1 MIRAS
6 VRKLTCRLSGRLSFF
21 SRSEDGSGTV
31 EFALTFPVMLL
42 FMLSGV
48 ELGMITLQ
56 HSMLERAMDLT
67 VRDIRLGTGGDFQH
81 DDIKDQICELSG
93 FIDDCGE
100 NLHLEMIQVDPRDWA
115 DIPVNPTCT
124 DQSEEV
130 APVIN
135 FINGQENELMIL
147 RACAKI
153 SPVFPST
160 GLGKNVTKDGAG
172 QFALV
177 SISAFVQEPR

>member
-1 MIRAS
+1 MIRD
-6 VRKLTCRLSGRLSFF
+6 RLSALPALLRRF

-31 EFALTFPVMLL
+31 EFAIVFPAMLL

-48 ELGMITLQ
+48 ELGMVTLQ
-56 HSMLERAMDLT
+56 HSMLERAMDMT
-67 VRDIRLGTGGDFQH
+67 VRDIRLGTGTAPQY
-81 DDIKDQICELSG
+81 DDIKTDICLRAG
-93 FIDDCGE
+93 FIEDCE
-100 NLHLEMIQVDPRDWA
+100 NNLHLEMIQLDPRDWA
-115 DIPVNPTCT
+115 GLSSTPTCT

-130 APVIN
+130 APVRV
-135 FINGQENELMIL
+135 FVNGAENELMIM

-153 SPVFPST
+153 NPVFPTT
-160 GLGKNVTKDGAG
+160 GLGQNVTKDGAG